1 MSKCMIKFENVSKKY
16 GDSPEAVK
24 SLNFEINNG
33 ELLVLIGPSGCG
45 KTTTMKMINR
55 LITHSEGRITI
66 DGKDIETLDPV
77 MLRRNIGYV
86 IQQVGL
92 FPHYSIEE
100 NIALIPR
107 LKKWKE
113 PEIKDRVYKLMKT
126 VGLDPEVYAN
136 RYPRELS
143 GGQQQRVGVARALA
157 ANPDII
163 LMDEPFGALDPI
175 TREQLQDELL
185 RIQAEMH
192 KTIVFVTH
200 DMDEAL
206 KLGDRI
212 AIIKEGDLLQLDT
225 PDQLLSNPSHGFVE
239 EFIGKKRIYQNP
251 DYIPV
256 TDIMRDNPALA
267 LPSRA
272 PAVAINLMR
281 QRKTDTLII
290 GDESGKL
297 LGVISR
303 YELQAGKEQVHTI
316 AQIMQPVETVLENT
330 ATAKDAL
337 KMITKALYGIIPV
350 VDEDKKVV
358 GVVTRGSLL
367 SFFANQWSEE
377 RGDLLE
383 K

>member
-1 MSKCMIKFENVSKKY
+1 MITFDNVSKKY
-16 GDSPEAVK
+16 GDGPEAVK

-55 LITHSEGRITI
+55 LISHSQGKISI
-66 DGKDIETLDPV
+66 DGKDINTIDPV
-77 MLRRNIGYV
+77 LLRRNIGYV

-92 FPHYSIEE
+92 FPHYTIEE
-100 NIALIPR
+100 NIALIPK
-107 LKKWKE
+107 LNKWKE
-113 PEIKDRVYKLMKT
+113 PIIKDRVYQLMKT
-126 VGLDPEVYAN
+126 VGLEPGEFSN

-175 TREQLQDELL
+175 TREQLQNELL

-212 AIIKEGDLLQLDT
+212 AVMKGGELLQLDT

-239 EFIGKKRIYQNP
+239 DFIGKNRIYQNP
-251 DYIPV
+251 EYIPV
-256 TDIMRDNPALA
+256 TDIMRDNPAITTPSKTPIIA
-267 LPSRA
+267 L
-272 PAVAINLMR
+272 NLMR

-290 GDESGKL
+290 VDENEKL
-297 LGVISR
+297 LGVVSGL
-303 YELQAGKEQVHTI
+303 ELQLKKEYSPKTI
-316 AQIMQPVETVLENT
+316 AEILQPVETVLENT

-337 KMITKALYGIIPV
+337 KMITKATYGIIPV
-350 VDEDKKVV
+350 VNESKKVI

-367 SFFANQWSEE
+367 SFFANRWSEE
-377 RGDLLE
+377 GRDFFE
-383 K
+383 N

>member
-1 MSKCMIKFENVSKKY
+1 MIKFENVSKKY
-16 GDSPEAVK
+16 NNGPEVVK
-24 SLNFEINNG
+24 SLNFEIENG
-33 ELLVLIGPSGCG
+33 ELLVFIGPSGCG

-55 LITHSEGRITI
+55 LITHSGGKITI
-66 DGKDIETLDPV
+66 DGKDIETFDPV
-77 MLRRNIGYV
+77 LLRRNIGYV
-86 IQQVGL
+86 IQQIGL
-92 FPHYSIEE
+92 FPHYTIEE
-100 NIALIPR
+100 NIALIPK
-107 LKKWKE
+107 LNKWKDQQINVRIHE
-113 PEIKDRVYKLMKT
+113 LMNT
-126 VGLDPEVYAN
+126 VGLDPEVFAQ

-212 AIIKEGDLLQLDT
+212 AIMKDGELLQLDT
-225 PDQLLSNPSHGFVE
+225 PDKLLRNPAHGFVE

-251 DYIPV
+251 DFIPV
-256 TDIMRDNPALA
+256 TDIMRDNPALT
-267 LPSRA
+267 LPSRT
-272 PAVAINLMR
+272 PAVAINFMR

-290 GDESGKL
+290 IDENGKL
-297 LGVISR
+297 LGAVSG
-303 YELQAGKEQVHTI
+303 YELQAYKESTQTI
-316 AQIMQPVETVLENT
+316 ADIMRPVEAVLDNT
-330 ATAKDAL
+330 STAKDAL
-337 KMITKALYGIIPV
+337 KMISKASYGIIPV
-350 VDEDKKVV
+350 VDKRNKVV

-377 RGDLLE
+377 GEDYLE

>member
-1 MSKCMIKFENVSKKY
+1 MIKFENVSKKY
-16 GDSPEAVK
+16 GDGPEVVK
-24 SLNFEINNG
+24 SLNLEINKG
-33 ELLVLIGPSGCG
+33 ELLVFIGPSGCG

-66 DGKDIETLDPV
+66 NGEDIDNLDPV
-77 MLRRNIGYV
+77 LLRRNIGYV
-86 IQQVGL
+86 IQQIGL
-92 FPHYSIEE
+92 FPHYTIEE
-100 NIALIPR
+100 NIALIPK
-107 LKKWKE
+107 LKQWKE
-113 PEIKDRVYKLMKT
+113 PEIKDRVQQLMDV
-126 VGLDPEVYAN
+126 VGLNPDVFAQ
-136 RYPRELS
+136 RYPKELS

-185 RIQAEMH
+185 RIQSEMH

-212 AIIKEGDLLQLDT
+212 AIMREGELLQLDT

-239 EFIGKKRIYQNP
+239 DFIGKKRIYQNP

-256 TDIMRDNPALA
+256 TDIMRENPALT
-267 LPSRA
+267 LPSRT
-272 PAVAINLMR
+272 PAVAIDFMR

-290 GDESGKL
+290 GNETGKL
-297 LGVISR
+297 LGIVSG
-303 YELQAGKEQVHTI
+303 YTLQASKDNVQTI
-316 AQIMQPVETVLENT
+316 AEIMQPLETVLENT

-337 KMITKALYGIIPV
+337 KMIANAAYGVIPV
-350 VDEDKKVV
+350 VDEGKKVI

-377 RGDLLE
+377 RGDQS
-383 K
+383 